1 MVRQSRYTKELIDA
15 NPEFT
20 VSFPV
25 KEGFA
30 PALGLCGSKS
40 GRDLDKFAAA
50 GLTTEAG
57 ETVSVPVIKG
67 CGLHLECKIVEHYT
81 MAEDKFDKELGEKW
95 YANKDWHTCY
105 TGIITAAYVE
115 E

>member
-1 MVRQSRYTKELIDA
+1 MLYKNIIQRLRKLCVNFCGT
-15 NPEFT
+15 
-20 VSFPV
+20 
-25 KEGFA
+25 
-30 PALGLCGSKS
+30 PA
-40 GRDLDKFAAA
+40 
-50 GLTTEAG
+50 EAG

-67 CGLHLECKIVEHYT
+67 CGLHLECKIVEQYT

-105 TGIITAAYVE
+105 TGVITAAYVE